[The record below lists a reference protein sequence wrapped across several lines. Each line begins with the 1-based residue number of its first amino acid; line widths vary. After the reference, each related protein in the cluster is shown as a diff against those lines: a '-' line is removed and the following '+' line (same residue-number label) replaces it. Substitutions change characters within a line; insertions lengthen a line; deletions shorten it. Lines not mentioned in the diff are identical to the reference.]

1 MHDHPIREGAETDPD
16 GPLKQAVLG
25 LIVYDHE
32 GLWSLSELDRSL
44 QASAEARTGDDPSRA
59 RIEDVV
65 QQLYAAGLVHRLGQ
79 FVFATRAA
87 IEAMRH
93 AA

>member
-1 MHDHPIREGAETDPD
+1 MHDHPIREVAEMDAD
-16 GPLKQAVLG
+16 GPLMQAVLG
-25 LIVYDHE
+25 LIVYDHP

-44 QASAEARTGDDPSRA
+44 QASVEARTGDEPVRA
-59 RIEDVV
+59 RTEDVV
-65 QQLYAAGLVHRLGQ
+65 QQLYAAGLLHRVGQ

-87 IEAMRH
+87 VEATRH

>member
-1 MHDHPIREGAETDPD
+1 MHDHPIRGGAATDPD
-16 GPLKQAVLG
+16 RPLKQAVLG

-32 GLWSLSELDRSL
+32 GLWSLSELDRTL
-44 QASAEARTGDDPSRA
+44 QASAEARTGDEPSRA
-59 RIEDVV
+59 QTEDVV
-65 QQLYAAGLVHRLGQ
+65 QQLYAAGLVHRVGQ

-87 IEAMRH
+87 VEATRH

>member
-1 MHDHPIREGAETDPD
+1 MHDHPIRGCAEADPD

-25 LIVYDHE
+25 LIVYDHQ

-44 QASAEARTGDDPSRA
+44 QASAEARTGDEPSRA
-59 RIEDVV
+59 RTEDIV
-65 QQLYAAGLVHRLGQ
+65 QQLYAAGLLHRVGQ

-87 IEAMRH
+87 IEATRH